1 MWNNQRV
8 CIVVPAF
15 NEAERIAT
23 TLTGLPSWVDWI
35 VVVDDSSRDA
45 TATQVEALGDPRIK
59 LERHPH
65 NQGVGAA
72 IRTGYL
78 AGLQQGADLLVVMAA
93 DNQMDPSDLPTLL
106 APLVE
111 GRADYVKGNRFL
123 HPAHA
128 AMPRLRRWGSR
139 FLSALTRFTTG
150 YAVDDC
156 QCGYTALAATT
167 ARQVAWHDLWPRYG
181 YPNDLLALLSHVNAR
196 VLDVPV
202 RPVYA
207 GEQSGLHAGHVVSI
221 ATRIVRRGYT
231 RPTPARS

>member
-15 NEAERIAT
+15 NEEERITAT
-23 TLTGLPSWVDWI
+23 LAGLPSWVDSV
-35 VVVDDSSRDA
+35 VVVDDASRDA
-45 TATQVEALGDPRIK
+45 TATKVETLGDARVK
-59 LERHPH
+59 LERHAQ

-78 AGLQQGADLLVVMAA
+78 TGLQQDADLLVVMAA

-106 APLVE
+106 APLVD

-123 HPAHA
+123 HPAHT

-139 FLSALTRFTTG
+139 FLSALTRVTTG

-156 QCGYTALAATT
+156 QCGYTALTAATV
-167 ARQVAWHDLWPRYG
+167 RRVAWHDLWPRYG
-181 YPNDLLALLSHVNAR
+181 YPNDLLALLSHVDAR

-207 GEQSGLHAGHVVSI
+207 GEHSGLHAGHVFSI
-221 ATRIVRRGYT
+221 ATRIVRRGLV
-231 RPTPARS
+231 RPPSPRN